1 MSEGITPVPRRF
13 SYDRFRINAGEE
25 SELAYWVASLGV
37 TKERL
42 LEVVGKVG
50 ESVKAIREEI
60 ARAPKH

>member
-1 MSEGITPVPRRF
+1 MLVARRF
-13 SYDRFRINAGEE
+13 SDDRFRINAGDE
-25 SELAYWVASLGV
+25 SDLTYWAASFGI

-60 ARAPKH
+60 RRTPKD